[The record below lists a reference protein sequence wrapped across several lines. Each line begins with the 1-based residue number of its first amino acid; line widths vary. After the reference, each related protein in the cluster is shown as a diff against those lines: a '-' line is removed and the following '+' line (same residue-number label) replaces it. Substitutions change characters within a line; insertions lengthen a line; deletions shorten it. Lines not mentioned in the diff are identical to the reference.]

1 MHGYAIITYYQSLF
15 SYRTTTQVC
24 APGYVEITTMRLF
37 NGDTMI
43 GNEGFQPAC
52 LAPARQL
59 ER

>member
-1 MHGYAIITYYQSLF
+1 M
-15 SYRTTTQVC
+15 TQVC

-37 NGDTMI
+37 NGETMI